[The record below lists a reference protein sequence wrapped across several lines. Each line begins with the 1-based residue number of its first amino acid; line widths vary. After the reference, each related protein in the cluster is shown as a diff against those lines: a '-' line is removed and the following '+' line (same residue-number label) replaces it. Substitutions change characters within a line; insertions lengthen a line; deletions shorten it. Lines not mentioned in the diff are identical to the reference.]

1 MQDNDHEDT
10 TDEEQEQQHPAPT
23 PPSNINHDRS
33 PGTPSTLGEGSLA
46 AGVLGPADSASQQDE
61 SSSAVSGRTNSN
73 KRVYD
78 HTVRDQT
85 RVYFPVMDAD
95 EGGSYDT
102 GGVFSCSFCKQ
113 KKFLWKK
120 GFNITVARN
129 HLVNVCSVCPED
141 VKDWV
146 VATSSQYRA
155 FKKNK
160 PKRPGQSSSTITD
173 DGTMRS
179 FVRPAHEKS
188 VMSSDKAHEIIVAH
202 IEMYL
207 SYFDSPTRVYSP
219 YSIHALQKSS
229 GTGIRKHIPNERQV
243 WDMVSQIDH
252 DASEFMLNRLK
263 MEPGNLTIGFDGVT
277 ALGKHAT
284 LYTFS
289 KGAISLF
296 VTIR

>member
-1 MQDNDHEDT
+1 
-10 TDEEQEQQHPAPT
+10 
-23 PPSNINHDRS
+23 
-33 PGTPSTLGEGSLA
+33 
-46 AGVLGPADSASQQDE
+46 
-61 SSSAVSGRTNSN
+61 
-73 KRVYD
+73 
-78 HTVRDQT
+78 
-85 RVYFPVMDAD
+85 MDAD
-95 EGGSYDT
+95 EGGSYDS

-141 VKDWV
+141 VKDWICE
-146 VATSSQYRA
+146 TSSQYRV
-155 FKKNK
+155 FKTNNA
-160 PKRPGQSSSTITD
+160 KRSGESSGS
-173 DGTMRS
+173 MRS

-188 VMSSDKAHEIIVAH
+188 VMSSEKGHEIIVANL
-202 IEMYL
+202 EMYL
-207 SYFDSPTRVYSP
+207 SYFDAPTRVYSP
-219 YSIHALQKSS
+219 FSINALQKSS

-243 WDMVSQIDH
+243 WDMVSKIDH

-296 VTIR
+296 ITIR